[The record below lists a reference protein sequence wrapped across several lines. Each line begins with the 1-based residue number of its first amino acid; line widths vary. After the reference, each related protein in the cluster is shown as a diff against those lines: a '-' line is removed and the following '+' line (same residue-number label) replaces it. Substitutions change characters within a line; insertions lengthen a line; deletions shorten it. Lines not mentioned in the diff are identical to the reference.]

1 MKNAAEMAFACG
13 EMRVWKKVPML
24 TPPAPRWI
32 LRPVADEA
40 MRRVESCCGAALSS
54 LVRRLIAQRDPG
66 SAEAVER
73 YLNPKLRELSDPFLL
88 PNMEAAV
95 ARLFKAVD
103 GKEQVVL
110 YGDYDVDG
118 VSSLTLLRT
127 ILSAYG
133 LEARCFLPLRMEEGY
148 GVSRDGLERCLSGG
162 RIDLLVAVDC
172 GTSSRTESEW
182 LLSQGIEMV
191 VLDHHE
197 PDPARLPPCPVV
209 NPKLS
214 DTFHYLCSA
223 GVVFKLGHAM
233 CKRRRL
239 EGFEL
244 RDHLDLVALATVADI
259 VPLVEENRMFVR
271 KGLQIMENSRR
282 EGLRALIEIAGVKS
296 PLDSMD
302 LGFRLG
308 PRLNAAGR
316 LDTAQTSLDLLLA
329 QTREAAVSL
338 AQSLDGH
345 NRERQNVEHTM
356 QQAAQE
362 MALRLTADSDPAG
375 LVLAS
380 RDWHPGVVG
389 IVAARLMRKFHR
401 PVFVIAIDAEGNG
414 KGSGRSVDGV
424 SLIAAIDDCRRLLLA
439 GGGHE
444 AAAGLTVR
452 EENIEAFR
460 ECFAESV
467 ARQLTNG
474 QLEPKLYVD
483 AETRLSELTL
493 DFLSSYDRLQPFG
506 QGNPRPLFMVRG
518 VQPVN
523 EPRLLRERHW
533 KFEFYQEGSMKSGV
547 WFNGAHDQLPPPPW
561 DVAFYVDRNT
571 WRGETAVQLLVQ
583 DMRTSQ

>member
-1 MKNAAEMAFACG
+1 
-13 EMRVWKKVPML
+13 ML
-24 TPPAPRWI
+24 TLPAPRWI
-32 LRPVADEA
+32 LRPVAEEA
-40 MRRVESCCGAALSS
+40 LGRVQACRGLKLSP
-54 LVRRLIAQRDPG
+54 LVMRLIAQRDPG
-66 SAEAVER
+66 SSEAVER

-95 ARLFKAVD
+95 ARMFKAVD
-103 GKEQVVL
+103 EKQRVVL

-127 ILSAYG
+127 ILLAYG

-148 GVSRDGLERCLSGG
+148 GVSRDGLERCLSEGPV
-162 RIDLLVAVDC
+162 DLLVAVDC
-172 GTSSRTESEW
+172 GTSSRVESEW

-209 NPKLS
+209 NPKLGE
-214 DTFHYLCSA
+214 TFHYLCSA

-233 CKRRRL
+233 GKRRRA

-259 VPLVEENRMFVR
+259 VPLVDENRMFVR
-271 KGLQIMENSRR
+271 KGLQIMENSHR

-316 LDTAQTSLDLLLA
+316 LDTAKTSLDLLLA
-329 QTREAAVSL
+329 KTRAEGVAL
-338 AQSLDGH
+338 AQALDGH
-345 NRERQNVEHTM
+345 NRERQDVEHTM
-356 QQAAQE
+356 QHEAQE

-401 PVFVIAIDAEGNG
+401 PIFVIAIDESGTG

-424 SLIAAIDDCRRLLLA
+424 SLIAAIDDCRDLLLA
-439 GGGHE
+439 GGGHD
-444 AAAGLTVR
+444 AAAGLTVL
-452 EENIEAFR
+452 EDNIEAFR
-460 ECFAESV
+460 ERFAESV
-467 ARQLTNG
+467 GRQLTSG
-474 QLEPKLYVD
+474 TLEPKLFLD

-493 DFLSSYDRLQPFG
+493 EFLNAYEQLQPFG

-533 KFEFYQEGSMKSGV
+533 KFDFYQDGTTKSGI
-547 WFNGAHDQLPPPPW
+547 WFNGAHDRLPPPPW

-571 WRGETAVQLLVQ
+571 WRGETSVQLLVQ
-583 DMRTSQ
+583 DMRISQ

>member
-1 MKNAAEMAFACG
+1 M
-13 EMRVWKKVPML
+13 VHML
-24 TPPAPRWI
+24 TLPAPRWI

-40 MRRVESCCGAALSS
+40 MRRVEAYSGPALSP
-54 LVRRLIAQRDPG
+54 LVQRLLAQRDPG
-66 SAEAVER
+66 SAEGVER
-73 YLNPKLRELSDPFLL
+73 FLNPKLRELSDPFLM

-95 ARLFKAVD
+95 ERIFQAVD
-103 GKEQVVL
+103 KKEHVVL

-127 ILSAYG
+127 ILAAYG
-133 LEARCFLPLRMEEGY
+133 IEARCFLPLRMEEGY
-148 GVSRDGLERCLSGG
+148 GVSREGLERCLSEGPV
-162 RIDLLVAVDC
+162 DLLIAVDC
-172 GTSSRTESEW
+172 GTSSRVESEW

-209 NPKLS
+209 NPKLG

-233 CKRRRL
+233 GRRRRV

-259 VPLVEENRMFVR
+259 VPLVDENRMFVR
-271 KGLQIMENSRR
+271 KGLQIMESTRR
-282 EGLRALIEIAGVKS
+282 EGLRALIEISGVKS

-316 LDTAQTSLDLLLA
+316 LDTAKTALDLLLA
-329 QTREAAVSL
+329 KTREEGVAL
-338 AQSLDGH
+338 AQTLDGH
-345 NRERQNVEHTM
+345 NRERQDVEHTM
-356 QQAAQE
+356 QQEAQD

-401 PVFVIAIDAEGNG
+401 PIFVIAIDENGIG

-424 SLIAAIDDCRRLLLA
+424 SLISAIEDCRDLLLA
-439 GGGHE
+439 GGGHD
-444 AAAGLTVR
+444 AAAGLTVN
-452 EENIEAFR
+452 EDNITAFR
-460 ECFAESV
+460 ERFAESV
-467 ARQLTNG
+467 ARQLTSG
-474 QLEPKLYVD
+474 QLEPKLYLD
-483 AETRLSELTL
+483 AETRLTELTL
-493 DFLSSYDRLQPFG
+493 DFLTTYERLQPFG
-506 QGNPRPLFMVRG
+506 QGNPRPLFMARG
-518 VQPVN
+518 VQPAN

-533 KFEFYQEGSMKSGV
+533 KFDFYQEGTTKAGI
-547 WFNGAHDQLPPPPW
+547 WFNGAHDRLPPPPW

-571 WRGETAVQLLVQ
+571 WRGETTVQLLVQ
-583 DMRTSQ
+583 DMRISQ

>member
-1 MKNAAEMAFACG
+1 
-13 EMRVWKKVPML
+13 ML
-24 TPPAPRWI
+24 TLPAPRWI
-32 LRPVADEA
+32 LRPVAEEA
-40 MRRVESCCGAALSS
+40 MRRVEACRAAGLSP
-54 LVRRLIAQRDPG
+54 LVLRLIAQRDPG

-95 ARLFKAVD
+95 DRLLQAVD
-103 GKEQVVL
+103 RKERVVL

-127 ILSAYG
+127 ILAAYG
-133 LEARCFLPLRMEEGY
+133 LNVRCFLPLRMEEGY
-148 GVSRDGLERCLSGG
+148 GVSRDGLERCLAGG
-162 RIDLLVAVDC
+162 PLDLLVAVDC
-172 GTSSRTESEW
+172 GTSSRAESEW

-209 NPKLS
+209 NPKLGDS
-214 DTFHYLCSA
+214 FHYLCSA

-233 CKRRRL
+233 CKRRRIPD
-239 EGFEL
+239 FEL

-259 VPLVEENRMFVR
+259 VPLVDENRMFVR
-271 KGLQIMENSRR
+271 KGLQIMEASRR

-316 LDTAQTSLDLLLA
+316 LDTAQTALDLLLA
-329 QTREAAVSL
+329 ETREEALRL
-338 AQSLDGH
+338 AQSLDNH

-356 QQAAQE
+356 QQEAQD
-362 MALRLTADSDPAG
+362 MALRLTADCDPSG

-401 PVFVIAIDAEGNG
+401 PVFVIAIDPDGTG

-424 SLIAAIDDCRRLLLA
+424 SLIAAIDDCRDILLA

-444 AAAGLTVR
+444 AAAGLTVH
-452 EENIEAFR
+452 EGNIAAFR
-460 ECFAESV
+460 ERFSESV
-467 ARQLTNG
+467 GRQLTNG

-518 VQPVN
+518 IQPVN

-533 KFEFYQEGSMKSGV
+533 KFEFYQDGTMKSGV
-547 WFNGAHDQLPPPPW
+547 WFNGAHDRLPPPPW

-571 WRGETAVQLLVQ
+571 WRGETTVQLLVQ

>member
-1 MKNAAEMAFACG
+1 
-13 EMRVWKKVPML
+13 MRVWGKVHML
-24 TPPAPRWI
+24 TLPAPQWI
-32 LRPVADEA
+32 LRPVAEEA
-40 MRRVESCCGAALSS
+40 LRHVQAWQGGVLSP
-54 LVRRLIAQRDPG
+54 LVMRLIAQRDPG

-73 YLNPKLRELSDPFLL
+73 YLNPRLRELSDPFSL

-95 ARLFKAVD
+95 ERIFQAIDRQ
-103 GKEQVVL
+103 ERVVL

-127 ILSAYG
+127 ILDAYG
-133 LEARCFLPLRMEEGY
+133 LQARCFLPLRMEEGY
-148 GVSRDGLERCLSGG
+148 GVSRDGLERCLGEG
-162 RIDLLVAVDC
+162 PVDLLIAVDC

-182 LLSQGIEMV
+182 LLAQGIEMV

-209 NPKLS
+209 NPKLA

-233 CKRRRL
+233 GKRRRAP
-239 EGFEL
+239 GFEL
-244 RDHLDLVALATVADI
+244 KDHLDVVALATVADI
-259 VPLVEENRMFVR
+259 VPLVDENRMFVR

-282 EGLRALIEIAGVKS
+282 EGLRALIEVAGVKS

-316 LDTAQTSLDLLLA
+316 LDTAQTALDLLLA
-329 QTREAAVSL
+329 ETREDAMDL
-338 AQSLDGH
+338 AQLLDSH
-345 NRERQNVEHTM
+345 NRDRQNVEHTM
-356 QQAAQE
+356 QQEAQE
-362 MALRLTADSDPAG
+362 MALRLTADSDPCG

-380 RDWHPGVVG
+380 PAWHPGVVG

-401 PVFVIAIDAEGNG
+401 PIFVLAIDAEGIA
-414 KGSGRSVDGV
+414 KGSGRSVEGV
-424 SLIAAIDDCRRLLLA
+424 SLIAALDDCRDLLMA

-444 AAAGLTVR
+444 AAAGMTIR
-452 EENIEAFR
+452 AENIASFR
-460 ECFAESV
+460 ERFAGSI
-467 ARQLTNG
+467 ARQLTGG
-474 QLEPKLYVD
+474 QLEPKLYID
-483 AETRLSELTL
+483 AETRLAELSLEFL
-493 DFLSSYDRLQPFG
+493 DTYERLQPFG
-506 QGNPRPLFMVRG
+506 QANPRPLFMVRG

-533 KFEFYQEGSMKSGV
+533 KFDFYQDGTTKSGI
-547 WFNGAHDQLPPPPW
+547 WFNGAHEKLPPPPW

-571 WRGETAVQLLVQ
+571 FRGETTVQMLVQ

>member
-1 MKNAAEMAFACG
+1 
-13 EMRVWKKVPML
+13 ML
-24 TPPAPRWI
+24 TLPATRWI

-40 MRRVESCCGAALSS
+40 MRRVEAYRGPVLSP
-54 LVRRLIAQRDPG
+54 LVMRLIAQRDPG

-73 YLNPKLRELSDPFLL
+73 YLNPKLRELSDPFHL

-95 ARLFKAVD
+95 DRIFQAVD
-103 GKEQVVL
+103 RKERVML

-133 LEARCFLPLRMEEGY
+133 LETRCFLPLRMEEGY
-148 GVSRDGLERCLSGG
+148 GVSREGLERCLSAGTV
-162 RIDLLVAVDC
+162 DLLVAVDC
-172 GTSSRTESEW
+172 GTSSRAESEW

-197 PDPARLPPCPVV
+197 PDPERLPPCPVV
-209 NPKLS
+209 NPKLA

-233 CKRRRL
+233 GKRRRV

-259 VPLVEENRMFVR
+259 VPLVDENRMFVR
-271 KGLQIMENSRR
+271 KGLQIMECSRR
-282 EGLRALIEIAGVKS
+282 EGLRALIEVAGVKP

-316 LDTAQTSLDLLLA
+316 LDTAQTALDLLLA
-329 QTREAAVSL
+329 ATREEARAL

-345 NRERQNVEHTM
+345 NRERQNVEHSM
-356 QQAAQE
+356 QQEAQE
-362 MALRLTADSDPAG
+362 MALRLTADTDPRG

-380 RDWHPGVVG
+380 REWHPGVVG

-401 PVFVIAIDAEGNG
+401 PVFVIAIDPDGNG
-414 KGSGRSVDGV
+414 KGSGRSVEGV
-424 SLIAAIDDCRRLLLA
+424 SLIEAIEDCRDLLLA

-452 EENIEAFR
+452 EENIPAFR
-460 ECFAESV
+460 ERFAESV
-467 ARQLTNG
+467 VRQLAGGT
-474 QLEPKLYVD
+474 LEPKLYVD

-493 DFLSSYDRLQPFG
+493 DFLSSYELLQPFG

-533 KFEFYQEGSMKSGV
+533 KFEFYQDGTMKSGV
-547 WFNGAHDQLPPPPW
+547 WFNGAHDHLPPPPW

-571 WRGETAVQLLVQ
+571 WRGETTVQLLVQ
-583 DMRTSQ
+583 DMRTSR